1 MLDFVRCDAA
11 QDWNGPTPT
20 LPLALA
26 LALTLTRC
34 YATQDL
40 NGIAAAL
47 AQMGFTKEGVDTRA
61 FAVDLKEVP
70 RPGDPHPH
78 PPPQTD
84 PNREPTAPRP
94 GHGLAGP
101 GP

>member
-11 QDWNGPTPT
+11 QGSNGPTPT
-20 LPLALA
+20 LPLALT

-78 PPPQTD
+78 PH
-84 PNREPTAPRP
+84 PTLTLTVT
-94 GHGLAGP
+94 LALTLTSTLTSQP
-101 GP
+101 